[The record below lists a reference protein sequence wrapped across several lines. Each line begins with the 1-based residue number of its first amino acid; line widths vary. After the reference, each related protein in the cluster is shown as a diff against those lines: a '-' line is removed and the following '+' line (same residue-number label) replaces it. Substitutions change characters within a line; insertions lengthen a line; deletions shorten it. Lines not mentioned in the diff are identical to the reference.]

1 MTFLINQF
9 KYEYN
14 MNQVESTDE
23 AAILNTNN
31 NQGCNRPIGTVTI
44 KITNT

>member
-1 MTFLINQF
+1 
-9 KYEYN
+9 

-31 NQGCNRPIGTVTI
+31 NQGCKRPIGTVKI